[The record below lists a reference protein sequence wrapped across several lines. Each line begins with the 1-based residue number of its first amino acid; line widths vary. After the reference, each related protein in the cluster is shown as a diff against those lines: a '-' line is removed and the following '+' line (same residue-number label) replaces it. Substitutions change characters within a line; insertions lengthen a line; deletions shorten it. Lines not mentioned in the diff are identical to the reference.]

1 MGRFNDLWASGKFAL
16 KRNQEAEE
24 SRMQEARARAQELAP
39 DMAIDPN
46 SKEIFNALKAK
57 RGQETGRWLNGLVP

>member
-16 KRNQEAEE
+16 KRNQEADE

-46 SKEIFNALKAK
+46 QRNL
-57 RGQETGRWLNGLVP
+57 